1 MITCKIRM
9 FHAWFK
15 KEKLRQT
22 EVESV
27 AMAEPEAKAC
37 LSLRKIKIGW
47 LLKIFYFSYQKTS
60 EDQDL
65 PAALIVSSMS

>member
-9 FHAWFK
+9 LHAWFK

-22 EVESV
+22 DAEPV

-60 EDQDL
+60 PEDQDF
-65 PAALIVSSMS
+65 PAALIVS